1 MDVEWMKIDQMAKR
15 SGLTKRTIRFYEEI
29 GLLSSPKRTEGG
41 VRLYSEDDLEEL
53 ERVISAKEVLG
64 FSLQELQQFMETGK
78 HLEMN
83 KEGYLLSLDKRERK
97 EKLEDIQ
104 RMLNEQM
111 RMIDEKIEKFQSFKK
126 RLRVCRQKPRMRF
139 NQLIKQDKRYFYSVS
154 LFGKKGLIDNE

>member
-1 MDVEWMKIDQMAKR
+1 MNWMKIDQMAKR

-64 FSLQELQQFMETGK
+64 FSLHELQQFMETSK
-78 HLEMN
+78 HLEMH
-83 KEGYLLSLDKRERK
+83 KEGYLLSLDQKERK

-104 RMLNEQM
+104 AMLNEQL

-126 RLRVCRQKPRMRF
+126 RLEGMNEKARKALD
-139 NQLIKQDKRYFYSVS
+139 N
-154 LFGKKGLIDNE
+154 ID

>member
-1 MDVEWMKIDQMAKR
+1 MEWMKIDQMAKR

-64 FSLQELQQFMETGK
+64 FSLQELQQFMETDK

-83 KEGYLLSLDKRERK
+83 KEGYLLSLDKQERK

-126 RLRVCRQKPRMRF
+126 RLEGMQAKAE
-139 NQLIKQDKRYFYSVS
+139 NALQS
-154 LFGKKGLIDNE
+154 ID